1 MKRLLLMMVD
11 NKSFE
16 WYFSNIGDTLNIP
29 QTNHCD
35 LNFENAKDST
45 LIAILKYCN
54 DTSILVIKEKTK
66 SGSVVAFN
74 HSTRR
79 CHRRDKRF
87 KCL

>member
-35 LNFENAKDST
+35 LNFENVKDST

-66 SGSVVAFN
+66 RGSVVAFN